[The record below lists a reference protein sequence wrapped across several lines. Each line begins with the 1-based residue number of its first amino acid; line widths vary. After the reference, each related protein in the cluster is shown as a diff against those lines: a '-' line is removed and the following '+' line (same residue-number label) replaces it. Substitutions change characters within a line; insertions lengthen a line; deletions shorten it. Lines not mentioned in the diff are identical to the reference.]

1 MKNSSIRLSA
11 GVLLVA
17 FCGAALL
24 AAGPDD
30 STDAA
35 KALGISFS
43 GNSGSTLILERDG
56 KRYQVDVAA
65 KTVREIGVAQEAPVG
80 ALFQQDCARCHG
92 ADGKG
97 TRSEHTPD
105 FGSESVQRSLGA
117 TDITDAI
124 RNGKGN
130 GRMPAWSGK
139 LTDAEI
145 DSLASYIRSFSN
157 AASSNSGGASG
168 QTPEA
173 KRTAGTIYEPGD
185 DMLFSLPTGRAVDK
199 HGVYVNFT
207 HRFPYDAAFT
217 GQGRG
222 GELFGLDN
230 FALPSLGLRYG
241 VTDKFSV
248 SILRSPSLIGRPIQ
262 LMAAYNILDEHH
274 GDPVNLAV
282 RVSIEGQNNFRKNYT
297 QNIEGIFSRSIT
309 SRAQFYVVPTLSFD
323 ARPLVQASGFL
334 SADIPDLPGVD
345 TFSIGVGAAYDIRP
359 TVALI
364 AEVIPTLWNAGELGI
379 HRPAYSFGIQKKI
392 FRHAF
397 TLGLTTSPGVTV
409 SQRAGTRAEF
419 LGEPS
424 ADTPGGMFFGFDLTR
439 QIR

>member
-1 MKNSSIRLSA
+1 MKYNRITSGSVLLLWLGAA
-11 GVLLVA
+11 GVL
-17 FCGAALL
+17 AA
-24 AAGPDD
+24 APDD
-30 STDAA
+30 SADAA

-43 GNSGSTLILERDG
+43 NTGSTLIVEKDG
-56 KRYQVDVAA
+56 KRYQVDVST
-65 KTVREIGVAQEAPVG
+65 KTVQEIGPAEGEPAA
-80 ALFQQDCARCHG
+80 ALFQRNCAVCHG
-92 ADGKG
+92 AGGKG
-97 TRSEHTPD
+97 IAQVHTPD
-105 FGSESVQRSLGA
+105 FTNPAFQRSLSSQ
-117 TDITDAI
+117 DITGAI
-124 RNGKGN
+124 RNGKDN

-139 LTDAEI
+139 LTDAQI
-145 DSLASYIRSFSN
+145 DSLSSYIRTFSDTG
-157 AASSNSGGASG
+157 ASSSSG
-168 QTPEA
+168 QPQENPGTPS
-173 KRTAGTIYEPGD
+173 TIYQAGD
-185 DMLFSLPTGRAVDK
+185 DVLFSLPTGRAVDE
-199 HGVYVNFT
+199 HALIVNFA

-217 GQGRG
+217 GPGRG

-241 VTDKFSV
+241 VTDKLSV

-262 LMAAYNILDEHH
+262 LMVAYNILDEHH
-274 GDPVNLAV
+274 EDPLNIAV
-282 RVSIEGQNNFRKNYT
+282 RVSIEGQNNFQKNYT

-334 SADIPDLPGVD
+334 SSDIPDLPGVN

-359 TVALI
+359 TIALV
-364 AEVIPTLWNAGELGI
+364 AEVIPTLWNASELGI
-379 HRPAYSFGIQKKI
+379 HRPAYSFGIQKKL

-424 ADTPGGMFFGFDLTR
+424 ADTPGGLFFGFDLTR
-439 QIR
+439 QIH